1 VREETG
7 LEVEVGELLDAGL
20 YVDDELDLTFRC
32 RVVGG
37 SLRLSPEAR
46 RAEYRPL
53 DALGDLL
60 PNQRVMFRR
69 LVARGVL
76 DARIAP
82 VARIPPPVEVAPSQR

>member
-1 VREETG
+1 
-7 LEVEVGELLDAGL
+7 L